1 MVAGL
6 IQLAS
11 KNSEDLY
18 LTADP
23 EVTFFKM
30 VYKRYTN
37 FSQELIPLVFN
48 REPGFGQQSVCKITS
63 NGDLINKMYYSTF
76 LPSIPKSFDNITG
89 EEEKIIKYAWVKK
102 IGYALIKSIELE
114 IGGVTIDRQF
124 GEYLNLWYEL
134 SETVL
139 KGTLDKLIG
148 NISTLYDFSNGK
160 DDYELIIPLKFW
172 FCSNIANSLP
182 IVAISFNDIKI
193 NLAIE
198 KLDFLLRQSSTH
210 YIEIDENVCQFKE
223 NDIIYQSKDTTIYNI
238 FSHYDYDTKRLYYIK
253 YNDDFTESS
262 DGVYKIYNDTGYDV
276 TPTGSSTINV
286 QETLS
291 IELFES
297 KLLVNYIFLD
307 NMERYKF
314 IVSNHEYLIDVVVH
328 QGESRIN
335 NKYFNINAGFTQMS
349 KQLFFVAQYVNMSQ
363 RFIKDSFNYKSDLSS
378 DSDGLIKNIKILLNS
393 VPRSTITEFQYYSY
407 IHPLYYCS
415 NSPSEG
421 INIFSFSL
429 DPENNLPK
437 GSCNFS
443 EIDNIQFSV
452 EVNGKVN
459 VSKQVLF
466 KVYSHEYNVLR
477 ISEGLCELA
486 FSH

>member
-11 KNSEDLY
+11 KNAADLY

-37 FSQELIPLVFN
+37 FSQELIPLIFN
-48 REPGFGQQSVCKITS
+48 KEPSFGQQSVCKITN
-63 NGDLINKMYYSTF
+63 NGDLINKMYFSTI
-76 LPSIPKSFDNITG
+76 LPSIPKLFDNVTG

-114 IGGVTIDRQF
+114 IGGITIDRQF

-139 KGTLDKLIG
+139 KGTLDRLIG
-148 NISTLYDFSNGK
+148 NISDLYDFSNGK

-172 FCSNIANSLP
+172 FCDNIGNSLP
-182 IVAISFNDIKI
+182 IIAINFNDIKI

-198 KLDFLLRQSSTH
+198 KIEILLRQSATS
-210 YIEIDENVCQFKE
+210 YIEIDENFCQFSE
-223 NDIIYQSKDTTIYNI
+223 NEIIYQNTSSNTIYNI
-238 FSHYDYDTKRLYYIK
+238 FSHYDYNTKRMYYIK
-253 YNDDFTESS
+253 FNEDFTNS
-262 DGVYKIYNDTGYDV
+262 DSYKIYNDSGYFVTATGITVDNKKD
-276 TPTGSSTINV
+276 II
-286 QETLS
+286 S
-291 IELFES
+291 IELSDS

-307 NMERYKF
+307 NAERYKF
-314 IVSNHEYLIDVVVH
+314 IVSDHEYLISLVSF
-328 QGESRIN
+328 QGESRISDN
-335 NKYFNINAGFTQMS
+335 YFKVKVGFSQLC
-349 KQLFFVAQYVNMSQ
+349 KQLFFVAQYSDIS
-363 RFIKDSFNYKSDLSS
+363 RGEIKDLYNYKNGISS
-378 DSDGLIKNIKILLNS
+378 SSLGLIKNTEFFLNS
-393 VPRSTITEFQYYSY
+393 VARSSIFDYQYFSY
-407 IHPLYYCS
+407 LHPLYYCS

-421 INIFSFSL
+421 INMFSFSL

-443 EIDNIQFSV
+443 EIENIHFVLEFNGDVSV
-452 EVNGKVN
+452 E
-459 VSKQVLF
+459 KQILF
-466 KVYSHEYNVLR
+466 KIYSHEYNVLR
-477 ISEGLCELA
+477 ISDGLCELA